1 MLVVNLQVTYLQA
14 VAYRQESFQ
23 TPISTIPKCPDDLC
37 FDLRSS
43 RACEDHSSKVQEN
56 SAVPKHI
63 ELHLASRAQVC
74 LCALSTI

>member
-1 MLVVNLQVTYLQA
+1 MLVVNSQVTCLQA

-23 TPISTIPKCPDDLC
+23 IPISTIPKCSNDHC
-37 FDLRSS
+37 FEIRSS
-43 RACEDHSSKVQEN
+43 QACAYHSSEVLEN

-63 ELHLASRAQVC
+63 ELHLASHARVR